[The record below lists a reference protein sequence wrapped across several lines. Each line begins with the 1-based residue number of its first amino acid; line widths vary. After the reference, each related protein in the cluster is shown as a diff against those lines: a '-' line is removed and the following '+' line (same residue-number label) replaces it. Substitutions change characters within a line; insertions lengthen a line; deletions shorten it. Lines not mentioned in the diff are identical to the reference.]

1 MGMIAASLL
10 LFLNE
15 EDTFWMMACI
25 VQVEDNNVT
34 QRVADQPASFSHGD
48 DQQSQDLLPASY
60 YSANLWGAQADQLV
74 LRSLVNGALFIT
86 VRLSKSSSG
95 LR

>member
-1 MGMIAASLL
+1 MIAASLL
-10 LFLNE
+10 LFLDE

-34 QRVADQPASFSHGD
+34 QRVTDQPARTSYGD

-74 LRSLVNGALFIT
+74 LRSLVNRALFIN

>member
-25 VQVEDNNVT
+25 VQVKDT
-34 QRVADQPASFSHGD
+34 QRVADQPASISYGD

-74 LRSLVNGALFIT
+74 LRSLVNRDLFIT
-86 VRLSKSSSG
+86 VR
-95 LR
+95 

>member
-34 QRVADQPASFSHGD
+34 QGVADQPASISYYGD

-74 LRSLVNGALFIT
+74 LRSLVNRALFIT
-86 VRLSKSSSG
+86 VR
-95 LR
+95 

>member
-25 VQVEDNNVT
+25 VQVEDT
-34 QRVADQPASFSHGD
+34 QRVADQPTSISYGE

-74 LRSLVNGALFIT
+74 LRSLVNRALFTT
-86 VRLSKSSSG
+86 VR
-95 LR
+95 

>member
-1 MGMIAASLL
+1 
-10 LFLNE
+10 
-15 EDTFWMMACI
+15 MMACI

-34 QRVADQPASFSHGD
+34 QGVTDQPARASYGD

-74 LRSLVNGALFIT
+74 LRSLVNRALFIN